1 MGPTFEVK
9 CRVLFIFF
17 SYHINFAQYSSIN
30 SILLFLNS
38 SHCFAERI
46 LPKILFSLK
55 KKGRPSTIIRFC
67 LQPNSYFLV
76 INSGEENSRSCN
88 NYFGYVLLIIFL
100 FCVFL
105 FLFSYYLFK
114 VRSFP
119 LFVDENL
126 AGFVF
131 LQLHIRYVLVSVHA

>member
-17 SYHINFAQYSSIN
+17 
-30 SILLFLNS
+30 FLP
-38 SHCFAERI
+38 HKFRT
-46 LPKILFSLK
+46 ILFYQFNPSLSK
-55 KKGRPSTIIRFC
+55 FQPLFCRTNSPQNLVFSEKKGRPSTIIRFC